1 MNVVSKQRCAFVTY
15 TTRDAAEK
23 AVEKSFQKLNI
34 YGQRL
39 TIRWGRSQG
48 KRSNVATDDGD
59 NRMKLAPVPGL
70 PVGAPDYFG
79 LGSSSSSFGPSASA
93 GSAIPSLPL
102 PSGIHYPSQDP
113 LRLGSTSVKLP
124 NFNKD

>member
-1 MNVVSKQRCAFVTY
+1 MVSKQRCAFVTY
-15 TTRDAAEK
+15 TTRDATEK
-23 AVEKSFQKLNI
+23 AIEKSFQKLNI

-48 KRSNVATDDGD
+48 KRNNVAADDGD
-59 NRMKLAPVPGL
+59 NRLKLAPVPGL

-79 LGSSSSSFGPSASA
+79 LGSSTGPSAAA

-113 LRLGSTSVKLP
+113 LRLGSTGVKLP